1 MTVLLNAACLLA
13 FAISQSFMI
22 AIILRFATG
31 FLQIFMCVFGP
42 VWVDRF
48 VPERLKSTYLT
59 LLLLGTPLG
68 VVLGYGLSFVC
79 VSHGTWRWA
88 YYIQLILAVPEA
100 LCFLAFP
107 AQFMDI

>member
-1 MTVLLNAACLLA
+1 MY
-13 FAISQSFMI
+13 

-88 YYIQLILAVPEA
+88 YYIQLIVAVPEA

-107 AQFMDI
+107 ARFMDI